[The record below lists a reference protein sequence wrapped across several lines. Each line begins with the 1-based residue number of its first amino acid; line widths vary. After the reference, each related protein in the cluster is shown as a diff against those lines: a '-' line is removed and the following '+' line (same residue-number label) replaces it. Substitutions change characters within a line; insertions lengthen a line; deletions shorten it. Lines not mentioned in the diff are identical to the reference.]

1 MWLLS
6 VDTFSS
12 SPTSNCPPAP
22 SSAISHYREYLEI
35 VYENSTI
42 SPDTKWPPT
51 PSREF
56 ITLAVVK
63 GQTHCRDEYIG
74 HTLQGNIEQVLK
86 NRKEISIDEILLAD
100 KGQKKLRLVLM
111 EGAPGIGKSTLAW
124 ELCRKSMTQYSVVV
138 LLRLREVKVQNIS
151 NMSQLFCQY
160 ESEDKKSLVE
170 EVAKSQG
177 RDMLFILDGFDEL
190 PKTLQ
195 EESFLLDLIRG
206 RVLPASTVLVTS
218 RPSATAELR
227 TRCSPKHI
235 EILGFTQESV
245 EAYASSVFSS
255 EPEKLTKFKA
265 YISASENPAINSL
278 MYVPLNAA
286 IIVLI
291 FSVCKSNALLP
302 HTLTELYTQLC
313 LTILNR
319 YLKMNHPSVRVDK
332 FEDLPS
338 DLYQQFLHMSQVA
351 FEGIQNEEVIFHT
364 MPSCLI
370 HFGFL
375 DAVSALYGGGRVSY
389 NFLHLTL
396 QEFFAAYH
404 ISHLGSSGLEVFK
417 QYGNIKRWNVV
428 WRFVAGLAKFKGYE
442 GHMDNLFIESNED
455 HKITLELFFIQCL
468 FEAQTMDHFSSLF
481 RTSPTTAHVNA
492 SYGTALDLYA
502 LGYWIANFH
511 TGVPWSVEIRK
522 YLRLF
527 LCGLKT
533 NAPSVGV
540 IQQLHLS
547 DSLDV
552 HDHIRELPL
561 NDLIVLKLPHL
572 SLTDVNL
579 ISLSEHVPN
588 MTHLKELHIH
598 ILKVKVQLQ
607 EDGLFKILQQLSHS
621 NVTTLDITETRVCR
635 LLKDSPHDYYSAIKA
650 LICPPSG
657 RLEELHVGDSDGDDD
672 TLAGLVSGPS
682 SLKSL
687 KLHYPWLS
695 LHVHYLVNNTCLTT
709 LQIVIAGLKSMTD
722 KDMSHMARIV
732 EHNKTLQHLQFGTCS
747 VYYMD
752 YLKPLVGALSSNNT
766 LKSIRVG
773 IECIGDSDDE
783 VSSYVMTH
791 YRDFTSDPRVT
802 WCWLL

>member
-1 MWLLS
+1 MWLLY

-12 SPTSNCPPAP
+12 APTSNCPPAP

-51 PSREF
+51 PSTEF

-74 HTLQGNIEQVLK
+74 HTLQGNIKQVLN

-100 KGQKKLRLVLM
+100 KGQKKPPRLVLM

-124 ELCRKSMTQYSVVV
+124 ELCRKSMKQYSLVV

-190 PKTLQ
+190 PKPLQ
-195 EESFLLDLIRG
+195 EESFLLNLIRG

-227 TRCSPKHI
+227 TSCRPKHI

-255 EPEKLTKFKA
+255 EPEKLAKFKA
-265 YISASENPAINSL
+265 YISASKNPAINSL

-291 FSVCKSNALLP
+291 YNDCKSDALLP
-302 HTLTELYTQLC
+302 HILTELYTQLC

-332 FEDLPS
+332 FEDLPA

-351 FEGIQNEEVIFHT
+351 FEGIENEEVIFHT
-364 MPSCLI
+364 VRSRLV

-375 DAVSALYGGGRVSY
+375 DAVSALYGGGRASY

-396 QEFFAAYH
+396 QEFFSAYH

-417 QYGNIKRWNVV
+417 QYGKEKRWEVV
-428 WRFVAGLAKFKGYE
+428 WRFVAGLTKFKGYE
-442 GHMDNLFIESNED
+442 GHMDSLFVESNED
-455 HKITLELFFIQCL
+455 HRITLKLLFIQCL

-481 RTSPTTAHVNA
+481 RTSPTTAHVDA
-492 SYGTALDLYA
+492 EYGTALDLYA
-502 LGYWIANFH
+502 LGYCIANFH
-511 TGVPWSVEIRK
+511 TGVPWSVEIHDH
-522 YLRLF
+522 LTPF

-547 DSLDV
+547 GSPDV
-552 HDHIRELPL
+552 HVRELPL
-561 NDLIVLKLPHL
+561 NDLIVLRLVLL
-572 SLTDVNL
+572 SLTDADL
-579 ISLSEHVPN
+579 IFLSEHIPN
-588 MTHLKELHIH
+588 MTHLKEFSICDLIED
-598 ILKVKVQLQ
+598 VQSH

-621 NVTTLDITETRVCR
+621 NVTTLDIAGTGVCR
-635 LLKDSPHDYYSAIKA
+635 LLMYSPHDYYSAIKA

-657 RLEELHVGDSDGDDD
+657 RLEELHADDEGDDDD

-682 SLKSL
+682 SLKTL
-687 KLHYPWLS
+687 WLYDPNLS
-695 LHVHYLVNNTCLTT
+695 PHVPYLVNNTCLTT
-709 LQIVIAGLKSMTD
+709 LRIESGVLDISLY
-722 KDMSHMARIV
+722 MAMIV
-732 EHNKTLQHLQFGTCS
+732 EHNKTLQHLEYGDCNVDDIDSLRT
-747 VYYMD
+747 
-752 YLKPLVGALSSNNT
+752 LVGALSSNNT

-773 IECIGDSDDE
+773 IYDAGHNDDE
-783 VSSYVMTH
+783 VSSYMRTH
-791 YRDFTSDPRVT
+791 HRDLTSDPRVT
-802 WCWLL
+802 WVRGF